1 MIHYHGSPVT
11 PLQPALALYQRR
23 HAMVSFANPEQL
35 SLVAEVCQSFVLD
48 NGAFTF
54 WKAGKGAVD
63 VTAYRAWVEEWERHP
78 GFDWA
83 LIPDKIDG
91 DEAANDLMLARWFQA
106 GGGRE
111 GVPVWHLHESIKRLK
126 YLALAYP
133 RVALGSSG
141 AYSEPNTPEWW
152 ARIAQAMDAVCD
164 EYGRPVCRLHG
175 LRMLNPAVFGKLPLA
190 SADSTAV
197 ARNIGLDV
205 KWNKGQYQP
214 LTKTARALVLAD
226 RIEHYN
232 SAARWV
238 AREDQPV
245 FDLTPEAA

>member
-1 MIHYHGSPVT
+1 MIHYHGSPTT

-35 SLVAEVCQSFVLD
+35 PLVAEVCQSFVLD

-54 WKAGKGAVD
+54 WKAGRGTVD
-63 VTAYRAWVEEWERHP
+63 VEAYRAWVAEWERHP

-91 DEAANDLMLARWFQA
+91 DEAENDIMLARWFQA
-106 GGGRE
+106 GGGLD
-111 GVPVWHLHESIKRLK
+111 GVPVWHLHERLERLR
-126 YLALAYP
+126 YMAIAYP

-141 AYSEPNTPEWW
+141 VYSEPNTPAWW
-152 ARIAQAMDAVCD
+152 KRMAEAMDAVCD
-164 EYGRPVCRLHG
+164 QGRPRVKLHG

-205 KWNKGQYQP
+205 KWAKGQYQP
-214 LTKTARALVLAD
+214 MTKTARALVLVD
-226 RIEHYN
+226 RIEHFN
-232 SAARWV
+232 SAANWTE
-238 AREDQPV
+238 RETQTS
-245 FDLTPEAA
+245 FDLTSEVA

>member
-1 MIHYHGSPVT
+1 
-11 PLQPALALYQRR
+11 
-23 HAMVSFANPEQL
+23 MVSFANPEQL
-35 SLVAEVCQSFVLD
+35 PLIAQVCQSFVLD

-54 WKAGKGAVD
+54 WKAGKGTVD
-63 VTAYRAWVEEWERHP
+63 VQAYRAWVEEWERHP

-91 DEAANDLMLARWFQA
+91 TEAENDLMLAEWFNA
-106 GGGRE
+106 GGKLDA
-111 GVPVWHLHESIKRLK
+111 VPVWHLHESLTRLK

-141 AYSEPNTPEWW
+141 VYSEPDSTAWW
-152 ARIAQAMDAVCD
+152 VRMGEAMEAVCED
-164 EYGRPVCRLHG
+164 GRPRCKLHG
-175 LRMLNPAVFGKLPLA
+175 LRMLDPKVFGKIPLA

-205 KWNKGQYQP
+205 KWKGSYQP
-214 LTKTARALVLAD
+214 LTKTARALVLVD

-232 SAARWV
+232 SAERWE
-238 AREDQPV
+238 APALQEA
-245 FDLTPEAA
+245 FELTPESAA